1 MSMSRL
7 KYRIRLVEKS
17 EKEIRTKITAALND
31 ARPFDTNSN
40 ARMRDERL
48 GYRVSNKYID
58 KTREKMKRE
67 REKERKSATV
77 FKNKILRRTLT
88 FR

>member
-1 MSMSRL
+1 MSMSRV

-17 EKEIRTKITAALND
+17 EKEIRTKITAALDD
-31 ARPFDTNSN
+31 ARPYDTNSN

-48 GYRVSNKYID
+48 AYRVSKKYID

-77 FKNKILRRTLT
+77 FKNKILRLTLT

>member
-1 MSMSRL
+1 MSMSRV

-17 EKEIRTKITAALND
+17 EKEIRTKITAALDD

-40 ARMRDERL
+40 ARMRDERTS
-48 GYRVSNKYID
+48 YRVSKKYID

-67 REKERKSATV
+67 RERKSGRAQQ
-77 FKNKILRRTLT
+77 FLKIK
-88 FR
+88 FCFVH

>member
-1 MSMSRL
+1 MSMSRV

-17 EKEIRTKITAALND
+17 EKEIRTKNSAALDD

-48 GYRVSNKYID
+48 GYRVSKKYID

-77 FKNKILRRTLT
+77 FKNKIVLR
-88 FR
+88 